1 MDLGRQ
7 YLAALLLG
15 SGLGLNGNCSAA
27 DARAVFQ
34 LASRCVVV
42 IKTTIGHRG
51 QQGSGVVAWSRAT
64 PSRYTSGVTLVA
76 TNAHLVG
83 DVGSV
88 AVIEHAGRTHDGRV
102 VYSDQDVD
110 LAAVEVPNVV
120 LPACA
125 TRTSNITIGEP
136 VFAIGS
142 PLQFANTIT
151 QGITS
156 GKRTLNGVELLQ
168 FSAAISPG
176 SSGGGLFDET
186 GRLIGLTTFKVR
198 GGENLNFAVSGEY
211 LRMVDRAR
219 DAAAFVITLA
229 TGGSGDDR
237 LAAEIDRN
245 QGLLALWLW
254 NAWRSGD
261 SALLQ
266 GIESAYRRLMQAPKE
281 DSKTFSATVQLAV
294 NTYERFLAE
303 GPTSKKPRASDTQW
317 VRIEFSPG
325 TWFADVQGMKREG
338 HLLFVTVVRND
349 ARPEIERKPDEP
361 ASVVMRHVLDCNGR
375 TEAGIGFSF
384 HAESFGG
391 GTAIRSFVIPR
402 ERWKFEAITPTKV
415 TAPLYKMVCE

>member
-1 MDLGRQ
+1 MDPARKC
-7 YLAALLLG
+7 LAALLLT
-15 SGLGLNGNCSAA
+15 LGLAGNCSAA
-27 DARAVFQ
+27 DARLVFQ
-34 LASRCVVV
+34 IASRCVVI
-42 IKTTIGHRG
+42 IKTSIGHRG
-51 QQGSGVVAWSRAT
+51 QQGSGVIAWSRAS
-64 PSRYTSGVTLVA
+64 PSRYTYGVTLLA

-83 DVGSV
+83 HVGSV
-88 AVIEHAGRTHDGRV
+88 ALIEHAGRTYEGRV
-102 VYSDQDVD
+102 VYSDHDVD

-120 LPACA
+120 LPACEM
-125 TRTSNITIGEP
+125 RTSSITIGEP

-156 GKRTLNGVELLQ
+156 GKRTLNGVELIQ

-186 GRLIGLTTFKVR
+186 GKLIGLTTFKVR

-211 LRMVDRAR
+211 LRTVDRVR

-229 TGGSGDDR
+229 AGGSGDDR
-237 LAAEIDRN
+237 LLAAEIDRN
-245 QGLLALWLW
+245 QGLLALWFW
-254 NAWRSGD
+254 NAWRRGD

-266 GIESAYRRLMQAPKE
+266 DIESAYSRLLQTPK
-281 DSKTFSATVQLAV
+281 DDTKTFSAAVQLAV
-294 NTYERFLAE
+294 TTYERFLAE
-303 GPTSKKPRASDTQW
+303 GPTPQRPRVSDTQW

-325 TWFADVQGMKREG
+325 TWFADIQGIKREG
-338 HLLFVTVVRND
+338 HLLFVTIVRND
-349 ARPEIERKPDEP
+349 ARPDIERKRDEP
-361 ASVVMRHVLDCNGR
+361 VSVVMRHVLDCNGQ

-391 GTAIRSFVIPR
+391 GTAMRSFVIPR
-402 ERWKFEAITPTKV
+402 ERWKFEAINPARV